1 MTAGTTSTATAA
13 TAATISGAT
22 VSAATVAAEPLID
35 HLAAAL
41 PPNRLTTDH
50 ATLSTHRHD
59 RSGWEPDGLPAAV
72 VFPESADEVAAVLR
86 LAHELRVP
94 VVTRGAGTGLSGAA
108 TATGGELVLSTA
120 RLNRILELSPDDEL
134 AVVQPG
140 VITAD
145 LDRAAAEH
153 GLCYAPDPGS
163 VEICTIGGNIATNA
177 GGLRCAKYGVTRDSV
192 LGLDVVLADG
202 RRINTGRRTVKGVTG
217 YDLTGLFVGSE
228 GTLGVVVGATLRL
241 LPLPV
246 ATATI
251 SAFFDTFE
259 KAANAAA
266 QIRRHRIRPAVAEL
280 LDEAVL
286 TAVDTAQG
294 TNFAQHGRALL
305 LVQTDGAGASA
316 EAEAVRQAVT
326 PLASAVT
333 VTDDP
338 TVAAELL
345 RARRLALPSLE
356 QQGRVLIEDIA
367 VPRSRLAEAVRAVA
381 EIADRHGIRVATL
394 AHAADGNLH
403 PIFIVD
409 RSDDHHSAHHYQADH
424 HSADHHQADRIP
436 EPVWAAAGEIFRTA
450 LSLGGTL
457 TGEHGVGLLKRRWV
471 AEELGEENLAL
482 QRQIKA
488 LLDPHAILNPGKAL

>member
-1 MTAGTTSTATAA
+1 VTTSTATQVADLLAEMLPGDRVATDEATRAA
-13 TAATISGAT
+13 
-22 VSAATVAAEPLID
+22 
-35 HLAAAL
+35 
-41 PPNRLTTDH
+41 
-50 ATLSTHRHD
+50 HRHD
-59 RSGWEPDGLPAAV
+59 RSGWEPDGLPSAV

-108 TATGGELVLSTA
+108 TAVGGELVLSTRRMNA
-120 RLNRILELSPDDEL
+120 ILELSPDDEL

-140 VITAD
+140 VVTAD
-145 LDRAAAEH
+145 LDRAAAEY

-202 RRINTGRRTVKGVTG
+202 RRIGTGHRTVKGVTG

-228 GTLGVVVGATLRL
+228 GTLGVVVGATVRL

-246 ATATI
+246 GTATV
-251 SAFFDTFE
+251 SSFFDTFE
-259 KAANAAA
+259 EAANAAA
-266 QIRRHRIRPAVAEL
+266 QIRKHRVRPAVAEL
-280 LDEAVL
+280 LDEATL
-286 TAVDTAQG
+286 TAVDSAQG
-294 TNFAQHGRALL
+294 TDFTARGRALL

-316 EAEAVRQAVT
+316 EAEAVRRAVSSS
-326 PLASAVT
+326 ASAVT

-338 TVAAELL
+338 AVTAELL
-345 RARRLALPSLE
+345 SARRLVLPSLE

-367 VPRSRLAEAVRAVA
+367 VPRSRLAQAVRAVA
-381 EIADRHGIRVATL
+381 RIADRHAVRVATL

-409 RSDDHHSAHHYQADH
+409 HSADQ
-424 HSADHHQADRIP
+424 HSADHHSADRIP
-436 EPVWAAAGEIFRTA
+436 EPVWAAAGEVFRTA

-457 TGEHGVGLLKRRWV
+457 TGEHGVGLLKRSWV
-471 AEELGEENLAL
+471 SEELGEGNLAL
-482 QRQIKA
+482 QRQIKE
-488 LLDPHAILNPGKAL
+488 LLDPHGILNPGKAI